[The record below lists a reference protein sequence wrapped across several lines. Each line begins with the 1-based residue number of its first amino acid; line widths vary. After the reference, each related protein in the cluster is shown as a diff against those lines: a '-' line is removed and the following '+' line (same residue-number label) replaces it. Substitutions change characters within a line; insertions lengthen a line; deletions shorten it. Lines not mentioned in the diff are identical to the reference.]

1 MINLTEI
8 EKISQRFNSATIQQL
23 DSMKLLNRFDTKF
36 ILHADMLC
44 DCMNEFAADYKIMEF
59 NDKRIFK
66 YNNQYFDTENYH
78 FYSQH
83 HNGKLNRTKVRFREY
98 LDSGLCYFEIKQRAN
113 DGRTTKQ
120 RLLADHIEN
129 PINGSFG
136 KLLKETINI
145 KPEELL
151 PQLIVTYDRMTLLNL
166 ENKEKITFDTNL
178 SFSSNGNSIELP
190 DLAIIEIKQKKMNY
204 GADSVI
210 RIKHYA
216 ERSTNRMSKYC
227 IGLILTNNNI
237 KYNRF
242 KPKLLAINKLL
253 GYKDERLFADRVVLV

>member
-1 MINLTEI
+1 MVNLSEI
-8 EKISQRFNSATIQQL
+8 EKLSSSFQSATIHQL

-36 ILHADMLC
+36 ILHADMLG
-44 DCMNEFAADYKIMEF
+44 DCLKEFLADNRIMEL
-59 NDKRIFK
+59 NEKRIFR
-66 YNNQYFDTENYH
+66 YYNQYYDTANYH
-78 FYSQH
+78 FYHQH

-98 LDSGLCYFEIKQRAN
+98 TDSGLCYFEIKQRAN

-120 RLLADHIEN
+120 RLIADHIEN
-129 PINGSFG
+129 PINGSCG
-136 KLLKETINI
+136 KLLKEILNI
-145 KPEELL
+145 KPEELI
-151 PQLIVTYDRMTLLNL
+151 PQLVVTYDRITLLNL
-166 ENKEKITFDTNL
+166 ENKEKITFDSNL
-178 SFSSNGNSIELP
+178 SFSSNGNKIELP

-204 GADSVI
+204 GAESVI
-210 RIKHYA
+210 RLKHYA

-253 GYKDERLFADRVVLV
+253 GYHDERLFADRVVLV